1 MNALTF
7 RPCAL
12 LALLLFPF
20 VRHASADIV
29 AGGLSLQGTTPA
41 SETAAVAG
49 DQAALLE
56 PVVQAFN
63 QGKRAEFDAAYAEAA
78 KKSDKLPAAAIF
90 LAKLQIESGKL
101 ADATATVEAH
111 LVKSPEDP
119 EAFIALGEIAIR
131 SGRWTDAWLQL
142 KHADELV
149 RDRKLRSVRIT
160 SVVRGLV
167 QLRADVAERRRD
179 WAEAET
185 QFTRLADLRPESAMP
200 MWRIGRIKA
209 LAGDAEA
216 GVAKMAEARKRDESL
231 PSPEWTVAQI
241 MADKPGSITDP
252 AIGGEAEKWFQR
264 AIKANRDD
272 ATVWAGYLKWL
283 LIAGRGDDCLR
294 LVGKLDKG
302 VREDRTIRL
311 IEGLAARYT
320 GDLATAETVLAA
332 LHQSVPEDLEV
343 ADQLTLVLIESDD
356 EGKRGRALQLS
367 ELNLRKAGGVEN
379 AVATAAWVQLKLGSV
394 DVADR
399 LLGELSARIAMSPQ
413 TAFYAARV
421 LQAKGQPDD
430 ARRILR
436 AAVDSPG
443 IFVQRGI
450 VRAELEAAAENDA
463 EEATGS
469 EANGDDASGQ
479 TSAEAAD

>member
-1 MNALTF
+1 
-7 RPCAL
+7 
-12 LALLLFPF
+12 
-20 VRHASADIV
+20 
-29 AGGLSLQGTTPA
+29 
-41 SETAAVAG
+41 
-49 DQAALLE
+49 
-56 PVVQAFN
+56 
-63 QGKRAEFDAAYAEAA
+63 
-78 KKSDKLPAAAIF
+78 
-90 LAKLQIESGKL
+90 
-101 ADATATVEAH
+101 
-111 LVKSPEDP
+111 
-119 EAFIALGEIAIR
+119 
-131 SGRWTDAWLQL
+131 
-142 KHADELV
+142 
-149 RDRKLRSVRIT
+149 
-160 SVVRGLV
+160 
-167 QLRADVAERRRD
+167 
-179 WAEAET
+179 
-185 QFTRLADLRPESAMP
+185 
-200 MWRIGRIKA
+200 
-209 LAGDAEA
+209 
-216 GVAKMAEARKRDESL
+216 VAKMAEARKRDESL

-252 AIGGEAEKWFQR
+252 AIASEAEKWFQR

-283 LIAGRGDDCLR
+283 LVAGRADDCLR

-320 GDLATAETVLAA
+320 GDLAKAETVLAA
-332 LHQSVPEDLEV
+332 LHQSVPDDLEV
-343 ADQLTLVLIESDD
+343 ADQLALVLIESDD

-421 LQAKGQPDD
+421 LAAKGQPDD
-430 ARRILR
+430 ARRVLR

-450 VRAELEAAAENDA
+450 AKAELEAAAEGDESNADESDA
-463 EEATGS
+463 D
-469 EANGDDASGQ
+469 GDGVAGD
-479 TSAEAAD
+479 TSAMPAE